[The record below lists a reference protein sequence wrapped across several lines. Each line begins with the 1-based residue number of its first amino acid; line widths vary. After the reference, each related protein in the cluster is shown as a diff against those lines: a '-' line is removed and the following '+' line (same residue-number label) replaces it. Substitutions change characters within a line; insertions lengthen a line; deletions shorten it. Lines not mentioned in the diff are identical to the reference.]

1 MRVAQEGAGA
11 RIVNNL
17 NAFYSSKYHSKL
29 SVFPLVLALIC
40 LASSCGGE
48 NPPEITPAT
57 LGGDRI
63 LFERGEAALAE
74 EDWGDARGFFVQ
86 VRDNYPQSEY
96 RAEARLQIGDTYEG
110 EGTPDSY
117 IRALAEYQ
125 DFLSLYPTHPRTGY
139 AQYKLGMVH
148 FHQMRRAERD
158 QTETLSAIAE
168 FEAFIARFPADHELM
183 PQVREQLRG
192 ARDRLGMHDY
202 QVGIY
207 YYQREN
213 YAGAMARFRE
223 LIEQDPGFS
232 RLDGVYFYLATT
244 LADTTQVSEAIP
256 YFARLL
262 DEFSESEFAEP
273 AAARL
278 TELEAGSQP

>member
-1 MRVAQEGAGA
+1 MDFQRRDSLMRTPADAPVRDHGQLGSAVLVCALAGA
-11 RIVNNL
+11 IAGCAGPVQL
-17 NAFYSSKYHSKL
+17 NDI
-29 SVFPLVLALIC
+29 PDI
-40 LASSCGGE
+40 GE
-48 NPPEITPAT
+48 LEA
-57 LGGDRI
+57 DRL
-63 LFERGEAALAE
+63 LFERGSEAV
-74 EDWGDARGFFVQ
+74 DDRNWSRAREYFLQ
-86 VRDNYPQSEY
+86 IRDNYPQSEY

-110 EGTPDSY
+110 EGSPDSY
-117 IRALAEYQ
+117 VRALAEYQ
-125 DFLSLYPTHPRTGY
+125 DFLSLYPTHPRAGY

-202 QVGIY
+202 LVGIY

-223 LIEQDPGFS
+223 LIEQDPGFN

-262 DEFSESEFAEP
+262 DEFSESEFAEQ

-278 TELEAGSQP
+278 TELEAASQP

>member
-1 MRVAQEGAGA
+1 MDFQRRDGRMRTGPDAPVRHHGLERVALVCALTGLIAGCA
-11 RIVNNL
+11 GSVRVNDI
-17 NAFYSSKYHSKL
+17 
-29 SVFPLVLALIC
+29 PDI
-40 LASSCGGE
+40 GGLE
-48 NPPEITPAT
+48 A
-57 LGGDRI
+57 DRL
-63 LFERGEAALAE
+63 LFERGTEAV
-74 EDWGDARGFFVQ
+74 DDGNWSRARVYFLDI
-86 VRDNYPQSEY
+86 RDNYPQSEY
-96 RAEARLQIGDTYEG
+96 RAEARLQIADTYEG
-110 EGTPDSY
+110 EGTPDAY
-117 IRALAEYQ
+117 VRALAEYQ

-183 PQVREQLRG
+183 SQVREQLRG

-202 QVGIY
+202 QVGVY
-207 YYQREN
+207 YYGRKN

-244 LADTTQVSEAIP
+244 LADTAQVSEAIP

-262 DEFSESEFAEP
+262 DEFTESEFAEQ

-278 TELEAGSQP
+278 TELEAGSLP

>member
-1 MRVAQEGAGA
+1 MDFQRRDGRMRTGPDAPVRHHGLERVALVCALTGLIAGCA
-11 RIVNNL
+11 GSIRVNDI
-17 NAFYSSKYHSKL
+17 
-29 SVFPLVLALIC
+29 PDI
-40 LASSCGGE
+40 
-48 NPPEITPAT
+48 
-57 LGGDRI
+57 GDLEADRL
-63 LFERGEAALAE
+63 LFERGTEAV
-74 EDWGDARGFFVQ
+74 DDGNWSRARVYFLDI
-86 VRDNYPQSEY
+86 RDNYPQSEY
-96 RAEARLQIGDTYEG
+96 RAEARLQIADTYEG
-110 EGTPDSY
+110 EGTPDAY
-117 IRALAEYQ
+117 VRALAEYQ

-183 PQVREQLRG
+183 SQVRVQLRG

-202 QVGIY
+202 QVGVY
-207 YYQREN
+207 YYGRKN

-232 RLDGVYFYLATT
+232 RLDAVYFYLATT
-244 LADTTQVSEAIP
+244 LADTAQVSEAIP

-262 DEFSESEFAEP
+262 DEFTESEFTEQ

-278 TELEAGSQP
+278 TELEAGSLP